1 MPNNGRKIYTE
12 TRNGVKYGVDLE
24 ADVYKVLGVS
34 PSQTLGAFCDRVC
47 CNEHGKINKFAK
59 HKPYAFGPF
68 EELTDNL
75 RKAYNHGMSP
85 TLLKINYIEELC
97 STPPWGQWSPPSPG
111 EHWCRV
117 TDFED
122 YDHLAEKFIR
132 SVELRTSAG
141 ANYTVPICHNPSHPQ
156 GSASLYGRVQFDNTA
171 DLRLSDFTANTV
183 NGATLGDL
191 YLTLGI
197 AHEVFDTI
205 YVAQADVPI
214 SEQMPE
220 AVVEMVTTDIY
231 NIDGV
236 PNLSDL
242 GPNNKVFLGLY
253 PKIEVGPGYV
263 SKDFGSADL
272 STLYSLD
279 MWGDG
284 FRQVVY
290 NRQAPVKFGTGGAG
304 GTAPEKET
312 VVVRATASRKQFDIA
327 EYSYSEYGSSLSLRP
342 QVNLGSDYIA
352 WDPSSSD
359 KLSML
364 FGAGWYL
371 KFNARLELFENGM
384 TAYDGTIDVL
394 PRDYGGTSGASF
406 DLVQWAYGN
415 PVYFEFNE
423 PVRFDGVYI
432 GSGVR
437 YTGRLTLT
445 LDAYCSTKIPLIR
458 DASTG
463 EDIRLVCEFEI
474 S

>member
-1 MPNNGRKIYTE
+1 MSHTSTTISRPVAVSDVQAVLGTAE
-12 TRNGVKYGVDLE
+12 TRISALCRHP
-24 ADVYKVLGVS
+24 A
-34 PSQTLGAFCDRVC
+34 
-47 CNEHGKINKFAK
+47 INRFARC
-59 HKPYAFGPF
+59 KPYNFGGI
-68 EELTDNL
+68 L
-75 RKAYNHGMSP
+75 RDGITESTRRAGNFGMVP
-85 TLLKINYIEELC
+85 ALLGIGYIEQTCL
-97 STPPWGQWSPPSPG
+97 TPPWGQWTPPEGTYPSRP
-111 EHWCRV
+111 CRLG
-117 TDFED
+117 DFD
-122 YDHLAEKFIR
+122 GYNRLAEKYITGF
-132 SVELRTSAG
+132 ELRSSAG
-141 ANYTVPICHNPSHPQ
+141 PQHTLPIYGNPQYPQ
-156 GSASLYGRVQFDNTA
+156 AEAGLTARIFTDNTA
-171 DLRLSDFTANTV
+171 DLRLSDFAV
-183 NGATLGDL
+183 NGVSLGDM
-191 YLTLGI
+191 YLTIGVADVDLTRV
-197 AHEVFDTI
+197 H
-205 YVAQADVPI
+205 VAQAPVPVGDD
-214 SEQMPE
+214 S
-220 AVVEMVTTDIY
+220 VDGLNVEIVTTK
-231 NIDGV
+231 ID
-236 PNLSDL
+236 DL
-242 GPNNKVFLGLY
+242 AAFSPGNKVFAGLFPRRLDIDEQY
-253 PKIEVGPGYV
+253 RCA
-263 SKDFGSADL
+263 DFGSADL

-284 FRQVVY
+284 FRQVAY
-290 NRQAPVKFGTGGAG
+290 NEQAPVKFGTGGAG

-327 EYSYSEYGSSLSLRP
+327 EYSYSQYGSSLNLRP
-342 QVNLGSDYIA
+342 QVNLGSDHIA

-359 KLSML
+359 KLRML

>member
-1 MPNNGRKIYTE
+1 MSHTSTTISRPVAVSDVMAVLGTAE
-12 TRNGVKYGVDLE
+12 TRISALCRHP
-24 ADVYKVLGVS
+24 A
-34 PSQTLGAFCDRVC
+34 
-47 CNEHGKINKFAK
+47 INRFARC
-59 HKPYAFGPF
+59 KPYNFGGI
-68 EELTDNL
+68 L
-75 RKAYNHGMSP
+75 RDGITESIRRAGNFGMAP
-85 TLLKINYIEELC
+85 TLLGIGTIEQTCL
-97 STPPWGQWSPPSPG
+97 TPPWGQWTPPEGTYPSRP
-111 EHWCRV
+111 CRLG
-117 TDFED
+117 DFD
-122 YDHLAEKFIR
+122 GYNRLAEKYITGF
-132 SVELRTSAG
+132 ELRSSAG
-141 ANYTVPICHNPSHPQ
+141 AKYTLPIYSNPQYPQ
-156 GSASLYGRVQFDNTA
+156 AEAGLTARIFTDNTA
-171 DLRLSDFTANTV
+171 DLRLSDFAV
-183 NGATLGDL
+183 NGVSLGDM
-191 YLTLGI
+191 YLTIGVADVDLTRI
-197 AHEVFDTI
+197 H
-205 YVAQADVPI
+205 VAQARVPVGDDSVDGLNVKI
-214 SEQMPE
+214 
-220 AVVEMVTTDIY
+220 VTTK
-231 NIDGV
+231 IDE
-236 PNLSDL
+236 LAAF
-242 GPNNKVFLGLY
+242 GPGNKVFAGLFPRKLDIDEQY
-253 PKIEVGPGYV
+253 RCA
-263 SKDFGSADL
+263 DFGSADL

-327 EYSYSEYGSSLSLRP
+327 EHSYSEYESSLSLRP
-342 QVNLGSDYIA
+342 QVNLGSDHIA

-359 KLSML
+359 KLRML

-384 TAYDGTIDVL
+384 TAYDGTVDVL

-406 DLVQWAYGN
+406 DLVQWAYGS

-437 YTGRLTLT
+437 YSGRLTLT

-474 S
+474 N

>member
-1 MPNNGRKIYTE
+1 MSHTSTTISRPVAVSDVQAVLGTAE
-12 TRNGVKYGVDLE
+12 TRISALCRHP
-24 ADVYKVLGVS
+24 A
-34 PSQTLGAFCDRVC
+34 
-47 CNEHGKINKFAK
+47 INRFARC
-59 HKPYAFGPF
+59 KPYNFGGI
-68 EELTDNL
+68 L
-75 RKAYNHGMSP
+75 RDGITESTRRAGNFGMAP
-85 TLLKINYIEELC
+85 ALLGIGYIEQTCL
-97 STPPWGQWSPPSPG
+97 TPPWGQWTPPEGTYPSRP
-111 EHWCRV
+111 CRLG
-117 TDFED
+117 DFD
-122 YDHLAEKFIR
+122 GYNRLAEKYITGF
-132 SVELRTSAG
+132 ELRSSAG
-141 ANYTVPICHNPSHPQ
+141 QQYTLPIYRNPQYPQ
-156 GSASLYGRVQFDNTA
+156 AEAGLTARIFTDNTA
-171 DLRLSDFTANTV
+171 DLRLSDFAV
-183 NGATLGDL
+183 NGVSLGDM
-191 YLTLGI
+191 YLTIGVADVDLTRV
-197 AHEVFDTI
+197 H
-205 YVAQADVPI
+205 VAQAPVPVGDD
-214 SEQMPE
+214 S
-220 AVVEMVTTDIY
+220 VDGLNVEIVTTK
-231 NIDGV
+231 IDELAAFSPG
-236 PNLSDL
+236 
-242 GPNNKVFLGLY
+242 NKVFAGLFPRKLDIDEQY
-253 PKIEVGPGYV
+253 RCA
-263 SKDFGSADL
+263 DFGSADL

-327 EYSYSEYGSSLSLRP
+327 EHSYSEYESSLSLRP
-342 QVNLGSDYIA
+342 QVNLGSDHIA

-359 KLSML
+359 KLRML

-384 TAYDGTIDVL
+384 TAYDGTVDVL

-406 DLVQWAYGN
+406 DLVRWAYGS

-437 YTGRLTLT
+437 YSGRLTLT

-474 S
+474 N

>member
-1 MPNNGRKIYTE
+1 MSHTSTTISRPVAVSDVMAVLGTAE
-12 TRNGVKYGVDLE
+12 TRISALCRHP
-24 ADVYKVLGVS
+24 A
-34 PSQTLGAFCDRVC
+34 
-47 CNEHGKINKFAK
+47 INRFARC
-59 HKPYAFGPF
+59 KPYNFGGI
-68 EELTDNL
+68 L
-75 RKAYNHGMSP
+75 RDGITESIRRAGNFGMAP
-85 TLLKINYIEELC
+85 TLLGIGTIEQTCL
-97 STPPWGQWSPPSPG
+97 TPPWGQWTPPEGTYPSRP
-111 EHWCRV
+111 CRLG
-117 TDFED
+117 DFD
-122 YDHLAEKFIR
+122 GYNRLAEKYITGF
-132 SVELRTSAG
+132 ELRSSAG
-141 ANYTVPICHNPSHPQ
+141 AKYTLPIYSNPQYPQ
-156 GSASLYGRVQFDNTA
+156 AEAGLTAKIFTDNTA
-171 DLRLSDFTANTV
+171 DLRLSDFAV
-183 NGATLGDL
+183 NGVSLGDM
-191 YLTLGI
+191 YLTIGVADVDLTRI
-197 AHEVFDTI
+197 H
-205 YVAQADVPI
+205 VAQARVPVGDDSVDGLNVKI
-214 SEQMPE
+214 
-220 AVVEMVTTDIY
+220 VTTK
-231 NIDGV
+231 IDE
-236 PNLSDL
+236 LAAF
-242 GPNNKVFLGLY
+242 GPGNKVFAGLFPRKLDIDEQY
-253 PKIEVGPGYV
+253 RCA
-263 SKDFGSADL
+263 DFGSADL

-284 FRQVVY
+284 FRQVAY
-290 NRQAPVKFGTGGAG
+290 NEQAPVKFGTGGAG

-327 EYSYSEYGSSLSLRP
+327 EYSYSQYGSSLNLRP
-342 QVNLGSDYIA
+342 QVNLGSDHIA

-359 KLSML
+359 KLRML

-423 PVRFDGVYI
+423 PVRFDGVYV

-474 S
+474 N

>member
-1 MPNNGRKIYTE
+1 MSHTSTTISRPVAVSDVQAVLGTAE
-12 TRNGVKYGVDLE
+12 TRISALCRHP
-24 ADVYKVLGVS
+24 A
-34 PSQTLGAFCDRVC
+34 
-47 CNEHGKINKFAK
+47 INRFARC
-59 HKPYAFGPF
+59 KPYNFGGI
-68 EELTDNL
+68 L
-75 RKAYNHGMSP
+75 RDGITESTRRAGNFGMAP
-85 TLLKINYIEELC
+85 ALLGIGYIEQTCL
-97 STPPWGQWSPPSPG
+97 TPPWGQWTPPEGTYPSRP
-111 EHWCRV
+111 CRLG
-117 TDFED
+117 DFD
-122 YDHLAEKFIR
+122 GYNHLAEKYITGF
-132 SVELRTSAG
+132 ELRSSAG
-141 ANYTVPICHNPSHPQ
+141 PQHTLPIYGNPQYPQ
-156 GSASLYGRVQFDNTA
+156 AEAGLTARIFTDNTA
-171 DLRLSDFTANTV
+171 DLRLSDFAV
-183 NGATLGDL
+183 NGVSLGDM
-191 YLTLGI
+191 YLTIGVADVDLTRI
-197 AHEVFDTI
+197 H
-205 YVAQADVPI
+205 VAQARVPVGDD
-214 SEQMPE
+214 S
-220 AVVEMVTTDIY
+220 VDGLNVEIVTTK
-231 NIDGV
+231 ID
-236 PNLSDL
+236 DL
-242 GPNNKVFLGLY
+242 AAFSPGNKVFAGLFPRRLDIDEQY
-253 PKIEVGPGYV
+253 RCA
-263 SKDFGSADL
+263 DFGSADL

-284 FRQVVY
+284 FRQVAY
-290 NRQAPVKFGTGGAG
+290 NEQAPVKFGTGGAG

-312 VVVRATASRKQFDIA
+312 VVRATASRKQFDIA

>member
-1 MPNNGRKIYTE
+1 MSHTSTTISRPVAVSDVQAVLGTAE
-12 TRNGVKYGVDLE
+12 TRISALCRHP
-24 ADVYKVLGVS
+24 A
-34 PSQTLGAFCDRVC
+34 
-47 CNEHGKINKFAK
+47 INRFARC
-59 HKPYAFGPF
+59 KPYNFGGI
-68 EELTDNL
+68 L
-75 RKAYNHGMSP
+75 RDGITESTRRAGNFGMAP
-85 TLLKINYIEELC
+85 ALLGIGYIEQTCL
-97 STPPWGQWSPPSPG
+97 TPPWGQWTPPEGTYPSRP
-111 EHWCRV
+111 CRLG
-117 TDFED
+117 DFD
-122 YDHLAEKFIR
+122 GYNHLAEKYITGF
-132 SVELRTSAG
+132 ELRSSAG
-141 ANYTVPICHNPSHPQ
+141 PQYTLPIYRNPQYPQ
-156 GSASLYGRVQFDNTA
+156 AEAGLTARIFTDNTA
-171 DLRLSDFTANTV
+171 DLRLSDFAV
-183 NGATLGDL
+183 NGVSLGDM
-191 YLTLGI
+191 YLTIGVADVDLTRV
-197 AHEVFDTI
+197 H
-205 YVAQADVPI
+205 VAQARVPVGDD
-214 SEQMPE
+214 S
-220 AVVEMVTTDIY
+220 VDGLNVEIVTTK
-231 NIDGV
+231 ID
-236 PNLSDL
+236 DL
-242 GPNNKVFLGLY
+242 AAFSPGNKVFAGLFPRRLDIDEQY
-253 PKIEVGPGYV
+253 RCA
-263 SKDFGSADL
+263 DFGSADL

-284 FRQVVY
+284 FRQVAY
-290 NRQAPVKFGTGGAG
+290 NEQAPVKFGTGGAG

-359 KLSML
+359 KLRML

-474 S
+474 N

>member
-1 MPNNGRKIYTE
+1 MSHTSTTISRPVAVSDVQAVLGTAE
-12 TRNGVKYGVDLE
+12 TRISALCRHP
-24 ADVYKVLGVS
+24 A
-34 PSQTLGAFCDRVC
+34 
-47 CNEHGKINKFAK
+47 INRFARC
-59 HKPYAFGPF
+59 KPYNFGGI
-68 EELTDNL
+68 L
-75 RKAYNHGMSP
+75 RDGITESTRRAGNFGMAP
-85 TLLKINYIEELC
+85 ALLGIGYIEQTCL
-97 STPPWGQWSPPSPG
+97 TPPWGQWTPPEGTYPSRP
-111 EHWCRV
+111 CRLG
-117 TDFED
+117 DFD
-122 YDHLAEKFIR
+122 GYNHLAEKYITGF
-132 SVELRTSAG
+132 ELRSSAG
-141 ANYTVPICHNPSHPQ
+141 PQHTLPIYGNPQYPQ
-156 GSASLYGRVQFDNTA
+156 AEAGLTARIFTDNTA
-171 DLRLSDFTANTV
+171 DLRLSDFAV
-183 NGATLGDL
+183 NGVSLGDM
-191 YLTLGI
+191 YLTIGVADVDLTRI
-197 AHEVFDTI
+197 H
-205 YVAQADVPI
+205 VAQARVPVGDD
-214 SEQMPE
+214 S
-220 AVVEMVTTDIY
+220 VDGLNVEIVTTK
-231 NIDGV
+231 ID
-236 PNLSDL
+236 DL
-242 GPNNKVFLGLY
+242 AAFSPGNKVFAGLFPRRLDIDEQY
-253 PKIEVGPGYV
+253 RCA
-263 SKDFGSADL
+263 DFGSADL

-284 FRQVVY
+284 FRQVAY
-290 NRQAPVKFGTGGAG
+290 NEQAPVKFGTGGAG

-458 DASTG
+458 DASTR

>member
-1 MPNNGRKIYTE
+1 MSHTSTTISRPVAVSDVQAVLGTAE
-12 TRNGVKYGVDLE
+12 TRISALCRHP
-24 ADVYKVLGVS
+24 A
-34 PSQTLGAFCDRVC
+34 
-47 CNEHGKINKFAK
+47 INRFARC
-59 HKPYAFGPF
+59 KPYNFGGI
-68 EELTDNL
+68 L
-75 RKAYNHGMSP
+75 RDGITESTRRAGNFGMAP
-85 TLLKINYIEELC
+85 ALLGIGYIEQTCL
-97 STPPWGQWSPPSPG
+97 TPPWGQWTPPEGTYPSRP
-111 EHWCRV
+111 CRLG
-117 TDFED
+117 DFD
-122 YDHLAEKFIR
+122 GYNHLAEKYITGF
-132 SVELRTSAG
+132 ELRSSAG
-141 ANYTVPICHNPSHPQ
+141 PQHTLPIYGNPQYPQ
-156 GSASLYGRVQFDNTA
+156 AEAGLTARIFTDNTA
-171 DLRLSDFTANTV
+171 DLRLSDFAV
-183 NGATLGDL
+183 NGVSLGDM
-191 YLTLGI
+191 YLTIGVADVDLTRI
-197 AHEVFDTI
+197 H
-205 YVAQADVPI
+205 VAQARVPVGDD
-214 SEQMPE
+214 S
-220 AVVEMVTTDIY
+220 VDGLNVEIVTTK
-231 NIDGV
+231 ID
-236 PNLSDL
+236 DL
-242 GPNNKVFLGLY
+242 AAFSPGNKVFAGLFPRRLDIDEQY
-253 PKIEVGPGYV
+253 RCA
-263 SKDFGSADL
+263 DFGSADL

-284 FRQVVY
+284 FRQVAY
-290 NRQAPVKFGTGGAG
+290 NEQAPVKFGTGGAG

-445 LDAYCSTKIPLIR
+445 LDTYCSTKIPLIR

>member
-1 MPNNGRKIYTE
+1 MSHTSTTISRPVAVSDVMAVLGTAE
-12 TRNGVKYGVDLE
+12 TRISALCRHP
-24 ADVYKVLGVS
+24 A
-34 PSQTLGAFCDRVC
+34 
-47 CNEHGKINKFAK
+47 INRFARC
-59 HKPYAFGPF
+59 KPYNFGGI
-68 EELTDNL
+68 L
-75 RKAYNHGMSP
+75 RDGITESIRRAGNFGMTP
-85 TLLKINYIEELC
+85 TLLGIGYIEQTCL
-97 STPPWGQWSPPSPG
+97 TPPWGQWTPPEGTYPSRP
-111 EHWCRV
+111 CRLG
-117 TDFED
+117 DFD
-122 YDHLAEKFIR
+122 GYNRLAEKYITGF
-132 SVELRTSAG
+132 ELRSSAG
-141 ANYTVPICHNPSHPQ
+141 PQHTLPIYRNPQHPQ
-156 GSASLYGRVQFDNTA
+156 SEAGLTARIFTDTTA
-171 DLRLSDFTANTV
+171 DLRLSDFAV
-183 NGATLGDL
+183 NGVSLGDM
-191 YLTLGI
+191 YLTIGVADVDLTRI
-197 AHEVFDTI
+197 H
-205 YVAQADVPI
+205 VAQARVPVGDD
-214 SEQMPE
+214 S
-220 AVVEMVTTDIY
+220 VDGLNVEIVTTK
-231 NIDGV
+231 IDELAAFSPG
-236 PNLSDL
+236 
-242 GPNNKVFLGLY
+242 NKVFAGLFPRRLDIDEQY
-253 PKIEVGPGYV
+253 RCA
-263 SKDFGSADL
+263 DFGSADL

-423 PVRFDGVYI
+423 PVRFDGVYV

-474 S
+474 N

>member
-1 MPNNGRKIYTE
+1 MSHTSTTISRPVAVSDVMAVLGTAE
-12 TRNGVKYGVDLE
+12 TRISALCRHP
-24 ADVYKVLGVS
+24 A
-34 PSQTLGAFCDRVC
+34 
-47 CNEHGKINKFAK
+47 INRFARC
-59 HKPYAFGPF
+59 KPYNFGGI
-68 EELTDNL
+68 L
-75 RKAYNHGMSP
+75 RDGITESTRRAGNFGMAP
-85 TLLKINYIEELC
+85 ALLGIGYIEQTCL
-97 STPPWGQWSPPSPG
+97 TPPWGQWTPPEGTYPSRP
-111 EHWCRV
+111 CRLG
-117 TDFED
+117 DFD
-122 YDHLAEKFIR
+122 GYNHLAEKYITGF
-132 SVELRTSAG
+132 ELRSSAG
-141 ANYTVPICHNPSHPQ
+141 PQHTLPIYGNPQYPQ
-156 GSASLYGRVQFDNTA
+156 AEAGLTARIFTDNTA
-171 DLRLSDFTANTV
+171 DLRLSDFAV
-183 NGATLGDL
+183 NGVSLGDM
-191 YLTLGI
+191 YLTIGVADVDLTRV
-197 AHEVFDTI
+197 H
-205 YVAQADVPI
+205 VAQAPVPVGDD
-214 SEQMPE
+214 S
-220 AVVEMVTTDIY
+220 VDGLNVEIVTTK
-231 NIDGV
+231 ID
-236 PNLSDL
+236 DL
-242 GPNNKVFLGLY
+242 AAFSPGNKVFAGLFPRRLDIDEQY
-253 PKIEVGPGYV
+253 RCA
-263 SKDFGSADL
+263 DFGSADL

-284 FRQVVY
+284 FRQVAY
-290 NRQAPVKFGTGGAG
+290 NEQAPVKFGTGGAG

>member
-1 MPNNGRKIYTE
+1 MSHTSTTISRPVAVSDVQAVLGTAE
-12 TRNGVKYGVDLE
+12 TRISALCRHP
-24 ADVYKVLGVS
+24 A
-34 PSQTLGAFCDRVC
+34 
-47 CNEHGKINKFAK
+47 INRFARC
-59 HKPYAFGPF
+59 KPYNFGGI
-68 EELTDNL
+68 L
-75 RKAYNHGMSP
+75 RDGITESTRRAGNFGMAP
-85 TLLKINYIEELC
+85 ALLGIGYIEQTCL
-97 STPPWGQWSPPSPG
+97 TPPWGQWTPPEGTYPSRP
-111 EHWCRV
+111 CRLG
-117 TDFED
+117 DFD
-122 YDHLAEKFIR
+122 GYNRLAEKYITGF
-132 SVELRTSAG
+132 ELRSSAG
-141 ANYTVPICHNPSHPQ
+141 QQYTLPIYRNPQYPQ
-156 GSASLYGRVQFDNTA
+156 AEAGLTARIFTDNTA
-171 DLRLSDFTANTV
+171 DLRLSDFAV
-183 NGATLGDL
+183 NGVSLGDM
-191 YLTLGI
+191 YLTIGVADVDLTRV
-197 AHEVFDTI
+197 H
-205 YVAQADVPI
+205 VAQAPVPVGDD
-214 SEQMPE
+214 S
-220 AVVEMVTTDIY
+220 VDGLNVEIVTTK
-231 NIDGV
+231 IDELAAFSPG
-236 PNLSDL
+236 
-242 GPNNKVFLGLY
+242 NKVFAGLFPRKLDIDEQY
-253 PKIEVGPGYV
+253 RCA
-263 SKDFGSADL
+263 DFGSADL

-327 EYSYSEYGSSLSLRP
+327 EHSYSEYESSLSLRP
-342 QVNLGSDYIA
+342 QVNLGSDHIA

-359 KLSML
+359 KLRML

-406 DLVQWAYGN
+406 DLVQWAYGS

-437 YTGRLTLT
+437 YSGRLTLT

-474 S
+474 N

>member
-1 MPNNGRKIYTE
+1 MSHTSTTISRPVAVSDVQAVLGTAE
-12 TRNGVKYGVDLE
+12 TRISALCRHP
-24 ADVYKVLGVS
+24 A
-34 PSQTLGAFCDRVC
+34 
-47 CNEHGKINKFAK
+47 INRFARC
-59 HKPYAFGPF
+59 KPYNFGGI
-68 EELTDNL
+68 L
-75 RKAYNHGMSP
+75 RDGITESIRREGNFGMAP
-85 TLLKINYIEELC
+85 TLLGIGYIEQTCL
-97 STPPWGQWSPPSPG
+97 TPPWGQWTPPEGTYPSRP
-111 EHWCRV
+111 CRLG
-117 TDFED
+117 DFD
-122 YDHLAEKFIR
+122 GYNSLAGKYITGF
-132 SVELRTSAG
+132 ELRSSAG
-141 ANYTVPICHNPSHPQ
+141 PQHTLPIYRNPQYPQ
-156 GSASLYGRVQFDNTA
+156 AEAGLTARIFTDNTA
-171 DLRLSDFTANTV
+171 DLRLSDFAV
-183 NGATLGDL
+183 NGVSLGDM
-191 YLTLGI
+191 YLTIGVADVDLTRV
-197 AHEVFDTI
+197 H
-205 YVAQADVPI
+205 VAQARVPVGDD
-214 SEQMPE
+214 S
-220 AVVEMVTTDIY
+220 VDGLNVEIVTTR
-231 NIDGV
+231 IDELAAFSPG
-236 PNLSDL
+236 
-242 GPNNKVFLGLY
+242 NKVFAGLFPRKLDIDEQY
-253 PKIEVGPGYV
+253 RCA
-263 SKDFGSADL
+263 DFGSADL

-279 MWGDG
+279 MWADG

-327 EYSYSEYGSSLSLRP
+327 EYSYSEYESSLSLRP

-359 KLSML
+359 KLRML

-423 PVRFDGVYI
+423 PVRFDGVYV

-474 S
+474 N

>member
-1 MPNNGRKIYTE
+1 MSHTSTTISRPVAVSDVMAVLGTAE
-12 TRNGVKYGVDLE
+12 TRISALCRHP
-24 ADVYKVLGVS
+24 A
-34 PSQTLGAFCDRVC
+34 
-47 CNEHGKINKFAK
+47 INRFARC
-59 HKPYAFGPF
+59 KPYNFGGI
-68 EELTDNL
+68 L
-75 RKAYNHGMSP
+75 RDGITESIRRAGNFGMAP
-85 TLLKINYIEELC
+85 ALLGIGYIEQTCL
-97 STPPWGQWSPPSPG
+97 TPPWGQWTPPEGTYPSRP
-111 EHWCRV
+111 CRLG
-117 TDFED
+117 DFD
-122 YDHLAEKFIR
+122 GYNHLAEKYITGF
-132 SVELRTSAG
+132 ELRSSAG
-141 ANYTVPICHNPSHPQ
+141 PQHTLPIYGNPQYPQ
-156 GSASLYGRVQFDNTA
+156 AEAGLTARIFTDNTA
-171 DLRLSDFTANTV
+171 DLSLSDFAV
-183 NGATLGDL
+183 NGVSLGDM
-191 YLTLGI
+191 YLTIGVADVDLTRI
-197 AHEVFDTI
+197 H
-205 YVAQADVPI
+205 VAQARVPVGDD
-214 SEQMPE
+214 S
-220 AVVEMVTTDIY
+220 VDGLNVEIVTTK
-231 NIDGV
+231 ID
-236 PNLSDL
+236 DL
-242 GPNNKVFLGLY
+242 AAFSPGNKVFAGLFPRRLDIDEQY
-253 PKIEVGPGYV
+253 RCA
-263 SKDFGSADL
+263 DFGSADL

-284 FRQVVY
+284 FRQVAY
-290 NRQAPVKFGTGGAG
+290 NEQAPVKFGTGGAG

-327 EYSYSEYGSSLSLRP
+327 EYSYSQYGSSLNLRP
-342 QVNLGSDYIA
+342 QVNLGSDHIA

-359 KLSML
+359 KLRML

-423 PVRFDGVYI
+423 PVRFDGVYV

-474 S
+474 N

>member
-1 MPNNGRKIYTE
+1 MSHTSTTISRPVAVSDVQAVLGTAE
-12 TRNGVKYGVDLE
+12 TRISALCRHP
-24 ADVYKVLGVS
+24 A
-34 PSQTLGAFCDRVC
+34 
-47 CNEHGKINKFAK
+47 INRFARC
-59 HKPYAFGPF
+59 KPYNFGGI
-68 EELTDNL
+68 L
-75 RKAYNHGMSP
+75 RDGITESTRRAGNFGMAP
-85 TLLKINYIEELC
+85 ALLGIGYIEQTCL
-97 STPPWGQWSPPSPG
+97 TPPWGQWTPPEGTYPSRP
-111 EHWCRV
+111 CRLG
-117 TDFED
+117 DFD
-122 YDHLAEKFIR
+122 GYNHLAEKYITGF
-132 SVELRTSAG
+132 ELRSSAG
-141 ANYTVPICHNPSHPQ
+141 PQHTLPIYGNPQYPQ
-156 GSASLYGRVQFDNTA
+156 AEAGLTARIFTDNTA
-171 DLRLSDFTANTV
+171 DLRLSDFAV
-183 NGATLGDL
+183 NGVSLGDM
-191 YLTLGI
+191 YLTIGVADVDLTRI
-197 AHEVFDTI
+197 H
-205 YVAQADVPI
+205 VAQARVPVGDD
-214 SEQMPE
+214 S
-220 AVVEMVTTDIY
+220 VDGLNVEIVTTK
-231 NIDGV
+231 ID
-236 PNLSDL
+236 DL
-242 GPNNKVFLGLY
+242 AAFSPGNKVFAGLFPRRLDIDEQY
-253 PKIEVGPGYV
+253 RCA
-263 SKDFGSADL
+263 DFGSADL

-284 FRQVVY
+284 FRQVAY
-290 NRQAPVKFGTGGAG
+290 NEQAPVKFGTGGAG

-359 KLSML
+359 KLSTL

>member
-1 MPNNGRKIYTE
+1 MSHTSTTISRPVAVSDVQAVLGTAE
-12 TRNGVKYGVDLE
+12 TRISALCRHP
-24 ADVYKVLGVS
+24 A
-34 PSQTLGAFCDRVC
+34 
-47 CNEHGKINKFAK
+47 INRFARC
-59 HKPYAFGPF
+59 KPYNFGGI
-68 EELTDNL
+68 L
-75 RKAYNHGMSP
+75 RDGITESTRRAGNFGMAP
-85 TLLKINYIEELC
+85 ALLGIGYIEQTCL
-97 STPPWGQWSPPSPG
+97 TPPWGQWTPPEGTYPSRP
-111 EHWCRV
+111 CRLG
-117 TDFED
+117 DFD
-122 YDHLAEKFIR
+122 GYNHLAEKYITGF
-132 SVELRTSAG
+132 ELRSSAG
-141 ANYTVPICHNPSHPQ
+141 PQHTLPIYGNPQYPQ
-156 GSASLYGRVQFDNTA
+156 AEAGLTARIFTDNTA
-171 DLRLSDFTANTV
+171 DLRLSDFAV
-183 NGATLGDL
+183 NGVSLGDM
-191 YLTLGI
+191 YLTIGVADVDLTRI
-197 AHEVFDTI
+197 H
-205 YVAQADVPI
+205 VAQARVPVGDD
-214 SEQMPE
+214 S
-220 AVVEMVTTDIY
+220 VDGLNVEIVTTK
-231 NIDGV
+231 ID
-236 PNLSDL
+236 DL
-242 GPNNKVFLGLY
+242 AAFSPGNKVFAGLFPRRLDIDEQY
-253 PKIEVGPGYV
+253 RCA
-263 SKDFGSADL
+263 DFGSADL

-284 FRQVVY
+284 FRQVAY
-290 NRQAPVKFGTGGAG
+290 NEQAPVKFGTGGAG

-352 WDPSSSD
+352 WDPSSPD

>member
-1 MPNNGRKIYTE
+1 MSHTSTTISRPVAVSDVQAVLGTAE
-12 TRNGVKYGVDLE
+12 TRISALCRHP
-24 ADVYKVLGVS
+24 A
-34 PSQTLGAFCDRVC
+34 
-47 CNEHGKINKFAK
+47 INRFARC
-59 HKPYAFGPF
+59 KPYNFGGI
-68 EELTDNL
+68 L
-75 RKAYNHGMSP
+75 RDGITESTRRAGNFGMAP
-85 TLLKINYIEELC
+85 ALLGIGYIEQTCL
-97 STPPWGQWSPPSPG
+97 TPPWGQWTPPEGTYPSRP
-111 EHWCRV
+111 CRLG
-117 TDFED
+117 DFD
-122 YDHLAEKFIR
+122 GYNRLAEKYITGF
-132 SVELRTSAG
+132 ELRSSAG
-141 ANYTVPICHNPSHPQ
+141 PQYTLPIYRNPQYPHAEA
-156 GSASLYGRVQFDNTA
+156 GLTARIFTDNTA
-171 DLRLSDFTANTV
+171 DLRLSDFAV
-183 NGATLGDL
+183 NGVSLGDM
-191 YLTLGI
+191 YLTIGVADVDLTRV
-197 AHEVFDTI
+197 H
-205 YVAQADVPI
+205 VAQAPVPVGDD
-214 SEQMPE
+214 S
-220 AVVEMVTTDIY
+220 VDGLNVEIVTTK
-231 NIDGV
+231 ID
-236 PNLSDL
+236 DL
-242 GPNNKVFLGLY
+242 AAFSPGNKVFAGLFPRRLDIDEQY
-253 PKIEVGPGYV
+253 RCA
-263 SKDFGSADL
+263 DFGSADL

-284 FRQVVY
+284 FRQVAY
-290 NRQAPVKFGTGGAG
+290 NEQAPVKFGTGGAG

>member
-1 MPNNGRKIYTE
+1 MSHTSTTISRPVAVSDVQAVLGTAE
-12 TRNGVKYGVDLE
+12 TRISALCRHP
-24 ADVYKVLGVS
+24 A
-34 PSQTLGAFCDRVC
+34 
-47 CNEHGKINKFAK
+47 INRFARC
-59 HKPYAFGPF
+59 KPYNFGGI
-68 EELTDNL
+68 L
-75 RKAYNHGMSP
+75 RDGITESTRRAGNFGMAP
-85 TLLKINYIEELC
+85 ALLGIGYIEQTCL
-97 STPPWGQWSPPSPG
+97 TPPWGQWTPPEGTYPSRP
-111 EHWCRV
+111 CRLG
-117 TDFED
+117 DFD
-122 YDHLAEKFIR
+122 GYNHLAEKYITGF
-132 SVELRTSAG
+132 ELRSSAG
-141 ANYTVPICHNPSHPQ
+141 PQHTLPIYGNPQYPQ
-156 GSASLYGRVQFDNTA
+156 AEAGLTARIFTDNTA
-171 DLRLSDFTANTV
+171 DLRLSDFAV
-183 NGATLGDL
+183 NGVSLGDM
-191 YLTLGI
+191 YLTIGVADVDLTRI
-197 AHEVFDTI
+197 H
-205 YVAQADVPI
+205 VAQARVPVGDD
-214 SEQMPE
+214 S
-220 AVVEMVTTDIY
+220 VDGLNVEIVTTK
-231 NIDGV
+231 ID
-236 PNLSDL
+236 DL
-242 GPNNKVFLGLY
+242 AAFSPGNKVFAGLFPRRLDIDEQY
-253 PKIEVGPGYV
+253 RCA
-263 SKDFGSADL
+263 DFGSADL

-284 FRQVVY
+284 FRQVAY
-290 NRQAPVKFGTGGAG
+290 NEQAPVKFGTGGAG

-423 PVRFDGVYI
+423 PVRFDGVYV

>member
-1 MPNNGRKIYTE
+1 MSHTSTTISRPVAVSDVMAVLGTAE
-12 TRNGVKYGVDLE
+12 TRISALCRHP
-24 ADVYKVLGVS
+24 A
-34 PSQTLGAFCDRVC
+34 
-47 CNEHGKINKFAK
+47 INRFARC
-59 HKPYAFGPF
+59 KPYNFGGI
-68 EELTDNL
+68 L
-75 RKAYNHGMSP
+75 RDGITESTRRAGNFGMVP
-85 TLLKINYIEELC
+85 ALLGIGYIEQTCL
-97 STPPWGQWSPPSPG
+97 TPPWGQWTPPEGTYPSRP
-111 EHWCRV
+111 CRLG
-117 TDFED
+117 DFD
-122 YDHLAEKFIR
+122 GYNRLAEKYITGF
-132 SVELRTSAG
+132 ELRSSAG
-141 ANYTVPICHNPSHPQ
+141 PQHTLPIYGNPQYPQ
-156 GSASLYGRVQFDNTA
+156 AEAGLTARIFTDNTA
-171 DLRLSDFTANTV
+171 DLRLSDFAV
-183 NGATLGDL
+183 NGVSLGDM
-191 YLTLGI
+191 YLTIGVADVDLTRI
-197 AHEVFDTI
+197 H
-205 YVAQADVPI
+205 VAQARVPVGDDSVDGLNVKI
-214 SEQMPE
+214 
-220 AVVEMVTTDIY
+220 VTTK
-231 NIDGV
+231 IDE
-236 PNLSDL
+236 LAAF
-242 GPNNKVFLGLY
+242 GPGNKVFAGLFPRKLDIDEQY
-253 PKIEVGPGYV
+253 RCA
-263 SKDFGSADL
+263 DFGSADL

-284 FRQVVY
+284 FRQVAY
-290 NRQAPVKFGTGGAG
+290 NEQAPVKFGTGGAG

-327 EYSYSEYGSSLSLRP
+327 EYSYSQYGSSLNLRP
-342 QVNLGSDYIA
+342 QVNLGSDHIA

-359 KLSML
+359 KLRML

-423 PVRFDGVYI
+423 PVRFDGVYV

-474 S
+474 N

>member
-1 MPNNGRKIYTE
+1 MSHTSTTISRPVAVSDVMAVLGTAE
-12 TRNGVKYGVDLE
+12 TRISALCRHP
-24 ADVYKVLGVS
+24 A
-34 PSQTLGAFCDRVC
+34 
-47 CNEHGKINKFAK
+47 INRFARC
-59 HKPYAFGPF
+59 KPYNFGGI
-68 EELTDNL
+68 L
-75 RKAYNHGMSP
+75 RDGITESTRRAGNFGMAP
-85 TLLKINYIEELC
+85 ALLGIGYIEQTCL
-97 STPPWGQWSPPSPG
+97 TPPWGQWTPPEGTYPSRP
-111 EHWCRV
+111 CRLG
-117 TDFED
+117 DFD
-122 YDHLAEKFIR
+122 GYNRLAEKYITGF
-132 SVELRTSAG
+132 ELRSSAG
-141 ANYTVPICHNPSHPQ
+141 PQYTLPIYRNPQYPHAEA
-156 GSASLYGRVQFDNTA
+156 GLTARIFTDNTA
-171 DLRLSDFTANTV
+171 DLRLSDFAV
-183 NGATLGDL
+183 NGVSLGDM
-191 YLTLGI
+191 YLTIGVADVDLTRV
-197 AHEVFDTI
+197 H
-205 YVAQADVPI
+205 VAQAPVPVGDDSVDGLNVKI
-214 SEQMPE
+214 
-220 AVVEMVTTDIY
+220 VTTK
-231 NIDGV
+231 ID
-236 PNLSDL
+236 DL
-242 GPNNKVFLGLY
+242 AAFSPGNKVFAGLFPRKLDIDEQY
-253 PKIEVGPGYV
+253 RCA
-263 SKDFGSADL
+263 DFGSADL

-284 FRQVVY
+284 FRQVAY
-290 NRQAPVKFGTGGAG
+290 NEQAPVKFGTGGAG

>member
-1 MPNNGRKIYTE
+1 MSHTSTTISRPVAVSDVQAVLGTAE
-12 TRNGVKYGVDLE
+12 TRISALCRHP
-24 ADVYKVLGVS
+24 A
-34 PSQTLGAFCDRVC
+34 
-47 CNEHGKINKFAK
+47 INRFARC
-59 HKPYAFGPF
+59 KPYNFGGI
-68 EELTDNL
+68 L
-75 RKAYNHGMSP
+75 RDGITESIRRAGNFGMAP
-85 TLLKINYIEELC
+85 ALLGIGHIEQTCL
-97 STPPWGQWSPPSPG
+97 TPPWGQWTPPEGTYPSRP
-111 EHWCRV
+111 CRLG
-117 TDFED
+117 DFD
-122 YDHLAEKFIR
+122 GYNHLAEKYITGF
-132 SVELRTSAG
+132 ELRSSAG
-141 ANYTVPICHNPSHPQ
+141 PQHTLPIYGNPQYPQ
-156 GSASLYGRVQFDNTA
+156 AEAGLTARIFTDNTA
-171 DLRLSDFTANTV
+171 DLRLSDFAV
-183 NGATLGDL
+183 NGVSLGDM
-191 YLTLGI
+191 YLTIGVADVDLTRI
-197 AHEVFDTI
+197 H
-205 YVAQADVPI
+205 VAQARVPVGDD
-214 SEQMPE
+214 S
-220 AVVEMVTTDIY
+220 VDGLNVEIVTTK
-231 NIDGV
+231 ID
-236 PNLSDL
+236 DL
-242 GPNNKVFLGLY
+242 AAFSPGNKVFAGLFPRRLDIDEQY
-253 PKIEVGPGYV
+253 RCA
-263 SKDFGSADL
+263 DFGSADL

-284 FRQVVY
+284 FRQVAY
-290 NRQAPVKFGTGGAG
+290 NEQAPVKFGTGGAG

>member
-1 MPNNGRKIYTE
+1 MSHTSTTISRPVAVSDVMAVLGTAE
-12 TRNGVKYGVDLE
+12 TRISALCRHP
-24 ADVYKVLGVS
+24 A
-34 PSQTLGAFCDRVC
+34 
-47 CNEHGKINKFAK
+47 INRFARC
-59 HKPYAFGPF
+59 KPYNFGGI
-68 EELTDNL
+68 L
-75 RKAYNHGMSP
+75 RDGITESTRRAGNFGMAP
-85 TLLKINYIEELC
+85 ALLGIGYIEQTCL
-97 STPPWGQWSPPSPG
+97 TPPWGQWTPPEGTYPSRP
-111 EHWCRV
+111 CRLG
-117 TDFED
+117 DFD
-122 YDHLAEKFIR
+122 GYNHLAEKYITGF
-132 SVELRTSAG
+132 ELRSSAG
-141 ANYTVPICHNPSHPQ
+141 PQHTLPIYGNPQYPQ
-156 GSASLYGRVQFDNTA
+156 AEAGLTARIFTDNTA
-171 DLRLSDFTANTV
+171 DLRLSDFAV
-183 NGATLGDL
+183 NGVSLGDM
-191 YLTLGI
+191 YLTIGVADVDLTRI
-197 AHEVFDTI
+197 H
-205 YVAQADVPI
+205 VAQARVPVGDDSVDGLNVKI
-214 SEQMPE
+214 
-220 AVVEMVTTDIY
+220 VTTK
-231 NIDGV
+231 ID
-236 PNLSDL
+236 DL
-242 GPNNKVFLGLY
+242 AAFSPGNKVFAGLFPRKLDIDEQY
-253 PKIEVGPGYV
+253 RCA
-263 SKDFGSADL
+263 DFGSADL

-284 FRQVVY
+284 FRQVAY
-290 NRQAPVKFGTGGAG
+290 NEQAPVKFGTGGAG

>member
-1 MPNNGRKIYTE
+1 MSHTSTTISRPVAVSDVQAVLGTAE
-12 TRNGVKYGVDLE
+12 TRISALCRHP
-24 ADVYKVLGVS
+24 A
-34 PSQTLGAFCDRVC
+34 
-47 CNEHGKINKFAK
+47 INRFARC
-59 HKPYAFGPF
+59 KPYNFGGI
-68 EELTDNL
+68 L
-75 RKAYNHGMSP
+75 RDGITESTRRAGNFGMAP
-85 TLLKINYIEELC
+85 ALLGIGYIEQTCL
-97 STPPWGQWSPPSPG
+97 TPPWGQWTPPEGTYPSRP
-111 EHWCRV
+111 CRLG
-117 TDFED
+117 DFD
-122 YDHLAEKFIR
+122 GYNRLAEKYITGF
-132 SVELRTSAG
+132 ELRSSAG
-141 ANYTVPICHNPSHPQ
+141 QQYTLPIYRNPQYPQ
-156 GSASLYGRVQFDNTA
+156 AEAGLTARIFTDNTA
-171 DLRLSDFTANTV
+171 DLRLSDFAV
-183 NGATLGDL
+183 NGVSLGDM
-191 YLTLGI
+191 YLTIGVADVDLTRI
-197 AHEVFDTI
+197 H
-205 YVAQADVPI
+205 VAQARVPVGDDSVDGLNVKI
-214 SEQMPE
+214 
-220 AVVEMVTTDIY
+220 VTTK
-231 NIDGV
+231 IDE
-236 PNLSDL
+236 LAAF
-242 GPNNKVFLGLY
+242 GPGNKVFAGLFPRKLDIDEQY
-253 PKIEVGPGYV
+253 RCA
-263 SKDFGSADL
+263 DFGSADL

-327 EYSYSEYGSSLSLRP
+327 EHSYSEYESSLSLRP
-342 QVNLGSDYIA
+342 QVNLGSDHIA

-359 KLSML
+359 KLRML

-384 TAYDGTIDVL
+384 TAYDGTVDVL

-406 DLVQWAYGN
+406 DLVRWAYGS

-437 YTGRLTLT
+437 YSGRLTLT

-474 S
+474 N

>member
-1 MPNNGRKIYTE
+1 MSHTSTTISRPVAVSDVQAVLGTAE
-12 TRNGVKYGVDLE
+12 TRISALCRHP
-24 ADVYKVLGVS
+24 A
-34 PSQTLGAFCDRVC
+34 
-47 CNEHGKINKFAK
+47 INRFARC
-59 HKPYAFGPF
+59 KPYNFGGI
-68 EELTDNL
+68 L
-75 RKAYNHGMSP
+75 RDGITESTRRAGNFGMAP
-85 TLLKINYIEELC
+85 ALLGIGYIEQTCL
-97 STPPWGQWSPPSPG
+97 TPPWGQWTPPEGTYPSRP
-111 EHWCRV
+111 CRLG
-117 TDFED
+117 DFD
-122 YDHLAEKFIR
+122 GYNHLAEKYITGF
-132 SVELRTSAG
+132 ELRSSAG
-141 ANYTVPICHNPSHPQ
+141 PQHTLPIYGNPQYPQ
-156 GSASLYGRVQFDNTA
+156 AEAGLTARIFTDNTA
-171 DLRLSDFTANTV
+171 DLRLSDFAV
-183 NGATLGDL
+183 NGVSLGDM
-191 YLTLGI
+191 YLTIGVADVDLTRI
-197 AHEVFDTI
+197 H
-205 YVAQADVPI
+205 VAQARVPVGDD
-214 SEQMPE
+214 S
-220 AVVEMVTTDIY
+220 VDGLNVEIVTTK
-231 NIDGV
+231 ID
-236 PNLSDL
+236 DL
-242 GPNNKVFLGLY
+242 AAFSPGNKVFAGLFPRKLDIDEQY
-253 PKIEVGPGYV
+253 RCA
-263 SKDFGSADL
+263 DFGSADL

-284 FRQVVY
+284 FRQVAY
-290 NRQAPVKFGTGGAG
+290 NEQAPVKFGTGGAG

>member
-1 MPNNGRKIYTE
+1 MSHTSTTISRPVAVSDVQAVLGTAE
-12 TRNGVKYGVDLE
+12 TRISALCRHP
-24 ADVYKVLGVS
+24 A
-34 PSQTLGAFCDRVC
+34 
-47 CNEHGKINKFAK
+47 INRFARC
-59 HKPYAFGPF
+59 KPYNFGGI
-68 EELTDNL
+68 L
-75 RKAYNHGMSP
+75 RDGITESTRRAGNFGMAP
-85 TLLKINYIEELC
+85 ALLGIGYIEQTCL
-97 STPPWGQWSPPSPG
+97 TPPWGQWTPPEGTYPSRP
-111 EHWCRV
+111 CRLG
-117 TDFED
+117 DFD
-122 YDHLAEKFIR
+122 GYNHLAEKYITGF
-132 SVELRTSAG
+132 ELRSSAG
-141 ANYTVPICHNPSHPQ
+141 PQHTLPIYGNPQYPQ
-156 GSASLYGRVQFDNTA
+156 AEAGLTARIFTDNTA
-171 DLRLSDFTANTV
+171 DLRLSDFAV
-183 NGATLGDL
+183 NGVSLGDM
-191 YLTLGI
+191 YLTIGVADVDLTRI
-197 AHEVFDTI
+197 H
-205 YVAQADVPI
+205 VAQARVPVGDD
-214 SEQMPE
+214 S
-220 AVVEMVTTDIY
+220 VDGLNVEIVTTK
-231 NIDGV
+231 ID
-236 PNLSDL
+236 DL
-242 GPNNKVFLGLY
+242 AAFSPGNKVFAGLFPRRLDIDEQY
-253 PKIEVGPGYV
+253 RCA
-263 SKDFGSADL
+263 DFGSADL

-284 FRQVVY
+284 FRQVAY
-290 NRQAPVKFGTGGAG
+290 NEQAPVKFGTGGAG

-371 KFNARLELFENGM
+371 TFNARLELFENGM

>member
-1 MPNNGRKIYTE
+1 MSHTSTTISRPVAVSDVMAVLGTAE
-12 TRNGVKYGVDLE
+12 TRISALCRHP
-24 ADVYKVLGVS
+24 A
-34 PSQTLGAFCDRVC
+34 
-47 CNEHGKINKFAK
+47 INRFARC
-59 HKPYAFGPF
+59 KPYNFGGI
-68 EELTDNL
+68 L
-75 RKAYNHGMSP
+75 RDGITESTRRAGNFGMAP
-85 TLLKINYIEELC
+85 ALLGIGYIEQTCL
-97 STPPWGQWSPPSPG
+97 TPPWGQWTPPEGTYPSRP
-111 EHWCRV
+111 CRLG
-117 TDFED
+117 DFD
-122 YDHLAEKFIR
+122 GYNRLAEKYITGF
-132 SVELRTSAG
+132 ELRSSAG
-141 ANYTVPICHNPSHPQ
+141 PQYTLPIYRNPQYPHAEA
-156 GSASLYGRVQFDNTA
+156 GLTARIFTDNTA
-171 DLRLSDFTANTV
+171 DLRLSDFAV
-183 NGATLGDL
+183 NGVSLGDM
-191 YLTLGI
+191 YLTIGVADVDLTRI
-197 AHEVFDTI
+197 H
-205 YVAQADVPI
+205 VAQARVPVGDDSVDGLNVKI
-214 SEQMPE
+214 
-220 AVVEMVTTDIY
+220 VTTK
-231 NIDGV
+231 ID
-236 PNLSDL
+236 DL
-242 GPNNKVFLGLY
+242 AAFSPGNKVFAGLFPRKLDIDEQY
-253 PKIEVGPGYV
+253 RCA
-263 SKDFGSADL
+263 DFGSADL

-284 FRQVVY
+284 FRQVAY
-290 NRQAPVKFGTGGAG
+290 NEQAPVKFGTGGAG